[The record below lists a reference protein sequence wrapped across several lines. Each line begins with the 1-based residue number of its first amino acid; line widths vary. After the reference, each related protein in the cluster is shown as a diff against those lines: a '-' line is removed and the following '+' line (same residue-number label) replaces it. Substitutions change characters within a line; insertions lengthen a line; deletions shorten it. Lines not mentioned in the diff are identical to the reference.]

1 MGQLSASIAHEV
13 KQPITATV
21 AYASAALRWLA
32 ARPPNLDEVRQALT
46 RIVADGGRANNIV
59 DRTRAFFKKE
69 PQRKDGLDINEAIL
83 ELIAFMRG
91 EAGKHGVELVV
102 QLVDGLPQIQGDR
115 VQLQQVMLN
124 LMINALEAMSAMDV
138 GERTLL
144 IRTGQSGA
152 NELCISVE
160 DSGPGLDAEH
170 LEGVF
175 EAFFTTKPNGLG
187 MGLPICRS
195 IVESH
200 GGRLWVTSNSAGG
213 ATFQFTLPAPGN
225 VSLPGN
231 V

>member
-1 MGQLSASIAHEV
+1 
-13 KQPITATV
+13 
-21 AYASAALRWLA
+21 
-32 ARPPNLDEVRQALT
+32 
-46 RIVADGGRANNIV
+46 
-59 DRTRAFFKKE
+59 
-69 PQRKDGLDINEAIL
+69 
-83 ELIAFMRG
+83 
-91 EAGKHGVELVV
+91 
-102 QLVDGLPQIQGDR
+102 
-115 VQLQQVMLN
+115 
-124 LMINALEAMSAMDV
+124 MINALEAMSAMDV